1 MNQGFIKAFNKANE
15 TMTQRTVGQF
25 KAAARRKLDGFRKK
39 EEGSVIIF
47 GLYMFI
53 CMMIISGM
61 ALGTIRQ
68 EHLRTK
74 IQYTLDGA
82 LLASASMTQT
92 LDAQD
97 ILDDHFAK
105 AGLKGLAPTATVDD
119 GLNYRKVSAKYAPDN
134 VPTVKTIFM
143 SKSFRELLQQEDA
156 GGIDELEAYASGVA
170 VDGVEKVEI
179 SLVLDVSGSMRGSK
193 LEDLKDASKD
203 FFDTLL
209 LEQPEE
215 DTYSISI
222 VPYATQVNAGA
233 NLLSKYNA
241 TTEHNYSHCVDFV
254 DNDFNTAALSP
265 LDTLQRTGHFAPWNS
280 YYRNKP
286 VNWKRRPCPP
296 IVERAILPLND
307 DIDEL
312 KAYVDAFV
320 AEGNT
325 STDVGIKW
333 GAALLDPSA
342 QTVVTSL
349 ISDGDIDP
357 KFGGRPFSYTEENTL
372 KVIVVM
378 SDGNNTSQ
386 YYLKPEV
393 SGGYAD
399 NADNMSNVWKYTWTY
414 YGREYDRYAIY
425 NPDRYS
431 SYKYMHTY
439 RESTS
444 GNWRPNLPVNGEWTS
459 SGQISDV
466 EQMSYVD
473 LYDHATV
480 RYVAKY
486 LMSPAGYNYSDWRYG
501 IYSYVHPSDKDVR
514 MNNICGAAKDKDVL
528 IFTIGFEVT
537 DGNATKLKNCAST
550 AGHFFRVEGV
560 EISEA
565 FASIAAQLHRL
576 RLER

>member
-1 MNQGFIKAFNKANE
+1 MIQGFIKAFNKANE
-15 TMTQRTVGQF
+15 TMTQRTAGQF
-25 KAAARRKLDGFRKK
+25 EAAARRKLDGFRKK

-61 ALGTIRQ
+61 ALDAIQR

-74 IQYTLDGA
+74 VQYTTDRC
-82 LLASASMTQT
+82 LLAAASMSQT

-97 ILDDHFAK
+97 ICDDYFAK
-105 AGLKGLAPTATVDD
+105 AGLKGLAPTATVDS
-119 GLNYRKVSAKYAPDN
+119 GLNYRKVSAKYDPDN
-134 VPTVKTIFM
+134 VPSVKTIFM

-179 SLVLDVSGSMRGSK
+179 SLVLDVSGSMYGSK
-193 LEDLKDASKD
+193 LADLKEASKD

-209 LEQPEE
+209 LDQPAE

-222 VPYATQVNAGA
+222 VPYSTQVNAGA

-241 TTEHNYSHCVDFV
+241 TAEHNYSHCVDFV
-254 DNDFNTAALSP
+254 DNDFSTAALSP
-265 LDTLQRTGHFAPWNS
+265 LDTLQRTGHFAPHNS

-286 VNWKRRPCPP
+286 VDWKRRPCPP
-296 IVERAILPLND
+296 IAARAILPLND
-307 DIDEL
+307 DINVL
-312 KAYVDAFV
+312 KNYVDAFE
-320 AEGNT
+320 ANGNT

-349 ISDGDIDP
+349 ITDGDIDP
-357 KFGGRPFSYTEENTL
+357 KFTGRPFSYTEENTL

-393 SGGYAD
+393 SGGYSD

-425 NPDRYS
+425 NPNRYG
-431 SYKYMHTY
+431 SYKYMHTN
-439 RESTS
+439 RESTY
-444 GNWRPNLPVNGEWTS
+444 GNWKSSPPVNGGWTS
-459 SGQISDV
+459 NGRISEV

-486 LMSPAGYNYSDWRYG
+486 LMNPAGYDYNHWRYG

-514 MNNICGAAKDKDVL
+514 MNNICEAAKNKDVL

-537 DGNATKLKNCAST
+537 DSNATKLSNCAST